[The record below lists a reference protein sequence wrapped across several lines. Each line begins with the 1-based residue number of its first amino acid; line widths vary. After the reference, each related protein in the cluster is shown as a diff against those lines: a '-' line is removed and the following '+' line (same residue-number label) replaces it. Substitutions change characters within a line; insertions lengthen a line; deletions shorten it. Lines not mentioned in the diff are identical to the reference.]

1 MDAPSELYEKG
12 QKVRTEVMGE
22 EHVRKTL
29 AGRQSEF
36 SRPIQIFTTEHA
48 WGKVWSRPELDRRS
62 RSLISMFQLVQLI
75 QGLPGK
81 ECVGLY
87 QFTPHVF

>member
-1 MDAPSELYEKG
+1 MMDAPSELYEKG

-62 RSLISMFQLVQLI
+62 RSLISMFQLVQVTQEPL
-75 QGLPGK
+75 GK
-81 ECVGLY
+81 QRVEAY
-87 QFTPHVF
+87 